1 MRDPVLDM
9 VGNELRE
16 GDLVVYGK
24 SNRHD
29 PINIG
34 RIELIDIGNDEIHV
48 LGRGNSKTGI
58 TRLSNSSRMLQLGDN
73 YEVYL

>member
-16 GDLVVYGK
+16 GDIVVYGK
-24 SNRHD
+24 SSRYD

-34 RIELIDIGNDEIHV
+34 RVKCIDIDNDEIHV
-48 LGRGNSKTGI
+48 LGRGNSKVGV
-58 TRLSNSSRMLQLGDN
+58 TRLSYSRRMLQLDDS
-73 YEVYL
+73 YEDYL